1 MSHQA
6 PRDSVAQGRVE
17 DGSRFLF
24 RSFPLRLQPQP
35 YYAAGESGRRVATV
49 DALRRRPA
57 LRPPT
62 IPNSHGRR
70 YGAQRKR
77 YRFLWSRKVECGPFE
92 RLRYPILPR
101 VRNGLALLRS
111 TGLSSTARA
120 PILAPLIHAQKR
132 AHLVGGRLNPA
143 TQFAYS
149 ASSGMKTYQPLHSPV
164 GCCCVRHDRSGTFP
178 VQVVAGKGY
187 C

>member
-1 MSHQA
+1 MVLLRCSPASSAGLGPVISPSPSA
-6 PRDSVAQGRVE
+6 PAILCGGRIRKA
-17 DGSRFLF
+17 SRH
-24 RSFPLRLQPQP
+24 RGCVTA
-35 YYAAGESGRRVATV
+35 AAGTSAAHNPRSRTRTGGATARSASATV
-49 DALRRRPA
+49 
-57 LRPPT
+57 
-62 IPNSHGRR
+62 SCGRET
-70 YGAQRKR
+70 
-77 YRFLWSRKVECGPFE
+77 VECGPFE

-101 VRNGLALLRS
+101 VRNGLALLSS

-120 PILAPLIHAQKR
+120 PILGPLIHAQKR

-178 VQVVAGKGY
+178 VQVVAGQGY